1 MAFRTRKISEEC
13 REQSKQ
19 SELRIEDSV
28 SIGESNEDINSS
40 SKDHSPSS
48 KILIDECK
56 VPEAEDN
63 HDDGDDGKDGEYDDM
78 EEEESNTILHF
89 HKSDEENDSLGN
101 RQKARGVRWSK
112 RLAGVTDQTAA
123 ETIKAKT
130 RNLVR
135 QRLLRNSALDSIVVP
150 DSDDEEN

>member
-19 SELRIEDSV
+19 IELRIEDSV
-28 SIGESNEDINSS
+28 SIGESDEDINSS

-56 VPEAEDN
+56 LPEADDN
-63 HDDGDDGKDGEYDDM
+63 HDDDDDGEYDGM
-78 EEEESNTILHF
+78 EEEESKTILHF

-101 RQKARGVRWSK
+101 RQKAQGVRWSK

-130 RNLVR
+130 MNLVR